1 MFLDFI
7 NLLQGTVK
15 ITVESGFPERVLN
28 LCSAHDIAFWD
39 MEWHSPTSFSIKLS
53 RKSFLQ
59 LRRLAQKL
67 DCEITVERKSGVPF
81 FVGRFRRR
89 YALLVGLALAVGLV
103 LFGSFFVWDFE
114 IEGNETVSDERILR
128 ALEAEGVTYGTF
140 GLGIHPETLKNHIL
154 MEIPELSWMTV
165 NVTGFRATV
174 IVRERVAPPELRDEH
189 TKANIVAEKDGLV
202 TLVQLYGGHAEVMKG
217 STVTEGQLL
226 ISGVADIDDRG
237 AYFTRG
243 EGKVWARTWYDLTAK
258 LPKTVQEKSYTGR
271 EKRIYTL
278 ILGKQRIKI
287 TPGSSISYADYDKI
301 TNKTKLRLPG
311 GVSLPVTLECATVR
325 EYQAVERTLGEE
337 EAKTRAEDA
346 LRQQLRDRMH
356 EDGTVQESTLTV
368 RDAGAVYEVTLHAEC
383 EEQIGKTVAYIEEED
398 EGEATA

>member
-1 MFLDFI
+1 MVLNVV

-28 LCSAHDIAFWD
+28 LCSAHGIAFWE
-39 MEWHSPTSFSIKLS
+39 MEWHAPTTFSIKLS
-53 RKSFLQ
+53 RRNFLR
-59 LRRLAQKL
+59 LRRLAKKL
-67 DCEITVERKSGVPF
+67 DCKITVDRKAGVPF
-81 FVGRFRRR
+81 FVNRFRRR
-89 YALLVGLALAVGLV
+89 YVLLAGLALAAALV

-174 IVRERVAPPELRDEH
+174 IVRERVTPPPLRD
-189 TKANIVAEKDGLV
+189 TRTGANVVAEKDGLV

-226 ISGVADIDDRG
+226 ISGVVDIDDRG

-243 EGKVWARTWYDLTAK
+243 EGKVWARTWYDLAARI
-258 LPKTVQEKSYTGR
+258 PKTVQEKTYTGR
-271 EKRIYTL
+271 EKCVYTL

-287 TPGSSISYADYDKI
+287 LPGSSISYNDYDKI
-301 TNKTKLRLPG
+301 TDKMKLRLPG
-311 GVSLPVTLECATVR
+311 GVSLPVTLERVTAR
-325 EYQAVERTLGEE
+325 EYALTERAIDAE
-337 EAKTRAEDA
+337 EAKARAQAA
-346 LRQQLRDRMH
+346 LRRQLSDRMH
-356 EDGTVQESTLTV
+356 EDGAIRQSTLTA

-383 EEQIGKTVAYIEEED
+383 EEQIGKTVAYIEGN